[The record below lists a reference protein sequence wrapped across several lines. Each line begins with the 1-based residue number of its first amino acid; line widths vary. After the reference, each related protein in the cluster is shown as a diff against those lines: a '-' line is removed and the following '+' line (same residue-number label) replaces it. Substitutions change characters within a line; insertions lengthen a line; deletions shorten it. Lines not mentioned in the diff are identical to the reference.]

1 MEVVVNR
8 STFMMI
14 KQAKFVW
21 LWTVLHD
28 FLINVGRVFPNN
40 LILYLSSYVQEKLPH
55 NSIFALSGYMED
67 PSGHLDSSWTTSR
80 SVQQEGQAGEAQ
92 CT

>member
-8 STFMMI
+8 STFMII
-14 KQAKFVW
+14 KQAKF

-28 FLINVGRVFPNN
+28 FLIDEGGVFPNN
-40 LILYLSSYVQEKLPH
+40 SILNLSSYVQEKLPH
-55 NSIFALSGYMED
+55 NSMFVLSGYVED
-67 PSGHLDSSWTTSR
+67 PSRHLDSSWTTSGL
-80 SVQQEGQAGEAQ
+80 VQLYGLGVEAQ